1 MRALSGLNRLIGF
14 GLSMAALAAAALV
27 AIPWMVRASGPEAFG
42 MIVLGQN
49 FGAIGAMVV
58 AYGWGIAGP
67 AEIARG
73 TTESRLA
80 EFLASVKVRVFLL
93 GPVAVL
99 TAAAAMLLATGR
111 VDLAAVG
118 AVVAVLP
125 GLTSNWVFI
134 GLGRPFVLMLT
145 ETLPRVAFTVVGI
158 VAMETGSD
166 ALIGLIWQGVGLL
179 VAFVA
184 SSWWVLRAFDY
195 RHVGLAA
202 LPPLRTLLRD
212 YRHGVASNVGS
223 SLFVALPLVLVTV
236 VAPAAQPVF
245 ALVDKLE
252 RQALVALVPVVSVL
266 QGWVPRAA
274 DPASRA
280 RKVVIGASIGSV
292 LIALV
297 AGLWG
302 QWPLHVLGDG
312 QLTPSADVVALM
324 GVVLGLSFY
333 VIALAHTV
341 LATYREMRALAMS
354 TFIGTVVMIPLV
366 VVGAYYL
373 GAAGALA
380 GIAGGLLVR
389 MSIKLV
395 VTSRCLQGPP
405 PVNDMV
411 LPSEEIV

>member
-58 AYGWGIAGP
+58 AYGWGISGP

-73 TTESRLA
+73 TTESRLV

-99 TAAAAMLLATGR
+99 TALVAILFSNNR
-111 VDLAAVG
+111 PDLAAVG

-145 ETLPRVAFTVVGI
+145 ETLPRVVFTVVGI

-166 ALIGLIWQGVGLL
+166 ALIGLLWQGIGLL

-184 SSWWVLRAFDY
+184 SGWWILRAFGHDAL
-195 RHVGLAA
+195 RLPAMQPLVG
-202 LPPLRTLLRD
+202 LLRD
-212 YRHGVASNVGS
+212 YRHGVASNVGG

-236 VAPAAQPVF
+236 IAPAAQPVF
-245 ALVDKLE
+245 ALVDKLY
-252 RQALVALVPVVSVL
+252 RQALVALIPVVSVL

-274 DPASRA
+274 DPAGRV
-280 RKVVIGASIGSV
+280 RKVVIGTAVGSV
-292 LIALV
+292 LIAVV

-302 QWPLHVLGDG
+302 AWPLHVLGDG
-312 QLTPSADVVALM
+312 QLTPTPDVVALM

-341 LATYREMRALAMS
+341 LATYRQMRALATS
-354 TFIGTVVMIPLV
+354 TLVGTVVMIPLV
-366 VVGAYYL
+366 ATGAYYL

-395 VTSRCLQGPP
+395 VTSRCLQAPP
-405 PVNDMV
+405 PVIDAV